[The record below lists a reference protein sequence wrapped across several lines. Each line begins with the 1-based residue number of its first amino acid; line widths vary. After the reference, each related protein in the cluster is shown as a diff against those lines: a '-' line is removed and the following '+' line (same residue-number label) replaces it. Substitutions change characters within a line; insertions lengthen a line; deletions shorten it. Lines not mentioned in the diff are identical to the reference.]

1 MKKILQF
8 LFDIIRRKYIYALD
22 VTVIYYKHKPH
33 KQLMLLNNGDLNPLE
48 IFKIASS
55 VRNRTYFGF
64 YKKQFKIQFN
74 RLDNTISVRNKNN
87 IPITNNGSLL
97 KNITGYGHI
106 YVIYNNGILPL
117 CDLNETI
124 VFLDL
129 ENKCL
134 LKETYKFNLP
144 FDKISEVLLAS
155 GMVLIMTTFKIKGR
169 LINCIYTRR
178 IPQKDHKAFDFP
190 YIDIIFHLSIDKEI
204 VATDLDINTLVPN
217 GLTPFRNPLYSK
229 YVGNDVIYKTDKLRH
244 FFDEKFNKNYSYNDF
259 LRDLLNVKFN
269 PRKSSTWDGQDS

>member
-8 LFDIIRRKYIYALD
+8 LINIIRRRYIYALD
-22 VTVIYYKHKPH
+22 VTVICYKHKVH
-33 KQLMLLNNGDLNPLE
+33 KQLLLLNNGDLNPLRA
-48 IFKIASS
+48 FRFASS
-55 VRNRTYFGF
+55 IQNRTYFGF
-64 YKKQFKIQFN
+64 YKKQLKIQFN
-74 RLDNTISVRNKNN
+74 ELDNTISIRNENN
-87 IPITNNGSLL
+87 IPITNNDSLL

-134 LKETYKFNLP
+134 LKETYKFNFP
-144 FDKISEVLLAS
+144 FQRIAEVLLAC
-155 GMVLIMTTFKIKGR
+155 GTELIITTLKIKGR

-178 IPQKDHKAFDFP
+178 IPLKDHKAFDFP
-190 YIDIIFHLSIDKEI
+190 YIGIIFHLSIDKKT
-204 VATDLDINTLVPN
+204 VVTDLDVNTLVPN
-217 GLTPFRNPLYSK
+217 GLTPFRNPLYLE
-229 YVGNDVIYKTDKLRH
+229 YVGNDVIYKTDKLRQY
-244 FFDEKFNKNYSYNDF
+244 FDEKFNKNYSYNDF

-269 PRKSSTWDGQDS
+269 PRKPSTWDNQDS

>member
-8 LFDIIRRKYIYALD
+8 LINIIRRKYIYAID
-22 VTVIYYKHKPH
+22 VKVINKHKVH
-33 KQLMLLNNGDLNPLE
+33 KQLLLLNDGDLDPLE
-48 IFKIASS
+48 VFRFASS

-64 YKKQFKIQFN
+64 YKKQFKIQYN
-74 RLDNTISVRNKNN
+74 KVDNTILIRNENN

-97 KNITGYGHI
+97 RNIPGYSYI

-144 FDKISEVLLAS
+144 FQRVAEVLLAS

-169 LINCIYTRR
+169 LITCIYTRGR
-178 IPQKDHKAFDFP
+178 SADCAFSDFP
-190 YIDIIFHLSIDKEI
+190 LIGIIFYLSINKKT
-204 VATDLDINTLVPN
+204 VVTDLTINSLLQYTADSKMCISSYCNVDKQFK
-217 GLTPFRNPLYSK
+217 FRNSFNEEFNKEYS
-229 YVGNDVIYKTDKLRH
+229 YKT
-244 FFDEKFNKNYSYNDF
+244 F
-259 LRDLLNVKFN
+259 LKDLTIGVKFN
-269 PRKSSTWDGQDS
+269 PRKSSTWDNQDS

>member
-1 MKKILQF
+1 MKKILRF
-8 LFDIIRRKYIYALD
+8 LINIIRRKYIYALD
-22 VTVIYYKHKPH
+22 VKVINKHKVH
-33 KQLMLLNNGDLNPLE
+33 KQLLLLNDGDLNPLRV
-48 IFKIASS
+48 FKFASS

-64 YKKQFKIQFN
+64 YKKQFKIQYN
-74 RLDNTISVRNKNN
+74 KIDGTISVRNENN

-97 KNITGYGHI
+97 RNIPSYNHI

-117 CDLNETI
+117 FNLNETI

-134 LKETYKFNLP
+134 LKETYKFNFP
-144 FDKISEVLLAS
+144 FQRIGEVLLAS
-155 GMVLIMTTFKIKGR
+155 ETVLIMTTLKIKGR

-178 IPQKDHKAFDFP
+178 IPSKDHKAFDFP
-190 YIDIIFHLSIDKEI
+190 YIGIIFHLSIDKKT

-229 YVGNDVIYKTDKLRH
+229 YVDNDVIYKTDRLRQ
-244 FFDEKFNKNYSYNDF
+244 FFDKEFNKEYSYNTF
-259 LRDLLNVKFN
+259 LRDLLNVEFN
-269 PRKSSTWDGQDS
+269 PRKPSTWDNQNS

>member
-8 LFDIIRRKYIYALD
+8 LINIIRRKFIYALD
-22 VTVIYYKHKPH
+22 VKVINKHKVH
-33 KQLMLLNNGDLNPLE
+33 KQLLLLNNGDLDPLE
-48 IFKIASS
+48 VFRFVSS
-55 VRNRTYFGF
+55 VRNRIYFGF
-64 YKKQFKIQFN
+64 YKKQLKIQYN
-74 RLDNTISVRNKNN
+74 KIDDTILIRNKNN

-97 KNITGYGHI
+97 RNIPGYSYI

-134 LKETYKFNLP
+134 LKETYKFDLP

-155 GMVLIMTTFKIKGR
+155 GVELIMTTLKIKGR

-178 IPQKDHKAFDFP
+178 IPSKDHKAFDFP
-190 YIDIIFHLSIDKEI
+190 YIGIIFHLSIDKKT
-204 VATDLDINTLVPN
+204 VVTDLITFTLVPN
-217 GLTPFRNPLYSK
+217 GLTPFRNPLYSE
-229 YVGNDVIYKTDKLRH
+229 YVDNDAIYKTDKLRH
-244 FFDEKFNKNYSYNDF
+244 LFDEKFNKKYSYNDF
-259 LRDLLNVKFN
+259 LRDLLSVKFN
-269 PRKSSTWDGQDS
+269 PRKPSTWDNQDS

>member
-8 LFDIIRRKYIYALD
+8 LINIIRRKFIYALD
-22 VTVIYYKHKPH
+22 VKVIHKHKVH
-33 KQLMLLNNGDLNPLE
+33 KQLLLLNDGDLNPLE
-48 IFKIASS
+48 VFRFTSS

-64 YKKQFKIQFN
+64 YKKQLKIQYN
-74 RLDNTISVRNKNN
+74 KVDNTILIRNENN

-97 KNITGYGHI
+97 RNIPGYSYI

-134 LKETYKFNLP
+134 LKETYKFN
-144 FDKISEVLLAS
+144 FSFQRVAEVLLVAE
-155 GMVLIMTTFKIKGR
+155 MELIMTTLKIKGR

-178 IPQKDHKAFDFP
+178 IPLKDHKAFDFP
-190 YIDIIFHLSIDKEI
+190 YIDIIFHLSIDKKT
-204 VATDLDINTLVPN
+204 VVTDLEVNTLVPN

-229 YVGNDVIYKTDKLRH
+229 YVDNDVIYKTDKLRH
-244 FFDEKFNKNYSYNDF
+244 LFDDKFNKDYSYNDF
-259 LRDLLNVKFN
+259 LRDLLNVEFN
-269 PRKSSTWDGQDS
+269 PRNPSTWNNQNS

>member
-8 LFDIIRRKYIYALD
+8 LINIIRRKYIYTLD
-22 VTVIYYKHKPH
+22 VKVINKHKVH
-33 KQLMLLNNGDLNPLE
+33 KQLLLLNDGDLDPLKV
-48 IFKIASS
+48 FRFTSS

-64 YKKQFKIQFN
+64 YKKQLKIQN
-74 RLDNTISVRNKNN
+74 NKMDNTILIRNENN

-97 KNITGYGHI
+97 RNIPGYSYI

-134 LKETYKFNLP
+134 LKETYKFN
-144 FDKISEVLLAS
+144 FSFQKVAEVLLAAE
-155 GMVLIMTTFKIKGR
+155 MELIMTTLKIKGR

-178 IPQKDHKAFDFP
+178 IPLKDHKAFDFP
-190 YIDIIFHLSIDKEI
+190 YIDIIFHLSIDKKT
-204 VATDLDINTLVPN
+204 VVTDLDVNTLVPN

-229 YVGNDVIYKTDKLRH
+229 YVDNDVIYKTDKLRNS
-244 FFDEKFNKNYSYNDF
+244 FDEEFNKKYSYNAF
-259 LRDLLNVKFN
+259 
-269 PRKSSTWDGQDS
+269 

>member
-1 MKKILQF
+1 MKKILRF

-22 VTVIYYKHKPH
+22 VKVVNKHKVH
-33 KQLMLLNNGDLNPLE
+33 KQLMLLNNGDLNPLRV
-48 IFKIASS
+48 FKFASS

-64 YKKQFKIQFN
+64 YKKQFKIQYN
-74 RLDNTISVRNKNN
+74 KIDGTISVRNENN

-97 KNITGYGHI
+97 RNIPCYNYI

-134 LKETYKFNLP
+134 LKETYKFNFP
-144 FDKISEVLLAS
+144 IQRIGEVLLAV
-155 GMVLIMTTFKIKGR
+155 GVELIMTTLKIKGR

-178 IPQKDHKAFDFP
+178 TPPKDHKAFDFP
-190 YIDIIFHLSIDKEI
+190 YIGIIFHLSIDKKT
-204 VATDLDINTLVPN
+204 VVTDLDINTLVPN
-217 GLTPFRNPLYSK
+217 GLTPFRNPLYSE
-229 YVGNDVIYKTDKLRH
+229 YVNNDIIYKTDKLRH
-244 FFDEKFNKNYSYNDF
+244 LFDEEFNKKYNYSTF
-259 LRDLLNVKFN
+259 LRDLINVKFN
-269 PRKSSTWDGQDS
+269 PRNSSTWDNQDS

>member
-8 LFDIIRRKYIYALD
+8 LINIICRKFVYALD
-22 VTVIYYKHKPH
+22 VKVINKHKVH
-33 KQLMLLNNGDLNPLE
+33 KQLLLLNDGDLDPLKV
-48 IFKIASS
+48 FRFVSS

-64 YKKQFKIQFN
+64 YKKQLKIQYN
-74 RLDNTISVRNKNN
+74 KVDCTILIRNKNN

-97 KNITGYGHI
+97 RSIPGYGYI
-106 YVIYNNGILPL
+106 YVIYSNGILPL

-134 LKETYKFNLP
+134 LKETYKFNLS
-144 FDKISEVLLAS
+144 FQRVAEVLSAA
-155 GMVLIMTTFKIKGR
+155 GMELIMTTLKIKGK
-169 LINCIYTRR
+169 LITCIYTRR
-178 IPQKDHKAFDFP
+178 IPPKDHKVFDFP
-190 YIDIIFHLSIDKEI
+190 LIGIIFHLSIDKKT

-229 YVGNDVIYKTDKLRH
+229 YVNNDVIYKTDKLRH
-244 FFDEKFNKNYSYNDF
+244 FFDEKFNKDYSYNDF

-269 PRKSSTWDGQDS
+269 PRKPSTWDNQNS